1 MVRVR
6 EKVDKPSTG
15 AKPDANA
22 RQKSVARKKD
32 TEKAKTTK
40 TQKSAPGNAHSQSS
54 LKVNP
59 DTAVVNSTTLTVNS
73 NQARTRRR
81 FRQWLSD
88 TYHRH
93 PKMTIATGAGAVTA
107 AGAGLTSL
115 IAALSGDSAPSVAAS
130 VGPAADRE

>member
-22 RQKSVARKKD
+22 SQKSVARKKD

-40 TQKSAPGNAHSQSS
+40 TQKSAPGNAQSQSS
-54 LKVNP
+54 YTVASDK
-59 DTAVVNSTTLTVNS
+59 DKVNSTTLTVNS
-73 NQARTRRR
+73 DQVRTRRR

-107 AGAGLTSL
+107 TGAGLTAL
-115 IAALSGDSAPSVAAS
+115 IAALSGDSAPSVAAG